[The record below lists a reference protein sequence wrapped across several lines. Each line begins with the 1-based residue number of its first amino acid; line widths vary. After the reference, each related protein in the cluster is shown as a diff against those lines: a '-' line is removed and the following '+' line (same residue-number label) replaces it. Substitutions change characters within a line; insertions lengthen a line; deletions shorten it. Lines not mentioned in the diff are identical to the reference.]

1 MSNYYIKQLFIN
13 FNGDKDDLEKEL
25 DKLKKVF
32 SLVSGYSNDVFYI
45 RNVIIKNFDQY
56 KDYSK
61 FYLKNITIINDKPGI
76 EYKPFFYFMDSKT
89 RIYKEDIGYDWKF
102 TLILIYILIFL
113 LVSIIIFFTYSY
125 IYNIDIIKYTSNL
138 II

>member
-1 MSNYYIKQLFIN
+1 MSNKSIKKLVIN
-13 FNGDKDDLEKEL
+13 FNGDKKDLE
-25 DKLKKVF
+25 DQMVKLEQLF
-32 SLVSGYSNDVFYI
+32 NLVEGYSNDGLYI
-45 RNVIIKNFDQY
+45 KSVIIKNFDEY

-61 FYLKNITIINDKPGI
+61 FYLRNIIIINDKPDI
-76 EYKPFFYFMDSKT
+76 EYKAFFYFMDSKT

-113 LVSIIIFFTYSY
+113 VVSIIIVFTYSY
-125 IYNIDIIKYTSNL
+125 IYDIDMVKYLSNL